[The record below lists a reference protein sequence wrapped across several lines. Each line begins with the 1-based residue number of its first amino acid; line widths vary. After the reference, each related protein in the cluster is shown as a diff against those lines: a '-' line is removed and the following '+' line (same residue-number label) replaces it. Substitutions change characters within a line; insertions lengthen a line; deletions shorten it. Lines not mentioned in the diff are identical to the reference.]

1 MKKLLNLEENL
12 QLKIRRDIFK
22 LSASVPENFR
32 FFCITFKQKDKSALK
47 RLSYYIENDVE
58 LLYFIMQAEK
68 KYKNCFLQNK
78 EYIYSILS
86 LDEFYLKNAKT
97 IADYTKLNIL
107 EFLYIAVNYIDDAF
121 PVIITHSL
129 NREEKDLIKFLL
141 YKGNKID
148 YLKQNNISEE
158 KFNFLIKSICQAFNC
173 YDINT
178 ALNRC
183 LIEKY
188 LRKDNN
194 LFLNQIKNFM
204 HNEFSNN

>member
-1 MKKLLNLEENL
+1 MKILLNLEENL

-58 LLYFIMQAEK
+58 ILYFIMQAEK
-68 KYKNCFLQNK
+68 KYN
-78 EYIYSILS
+78 
-86 LDEFYLKNAKT
+86 
-97 IADYTKLNIL
+97 
-107 EFLYIAVNYIDDAF
+107 
-121 PVIITHSL
+121 
-129 NREEKDLIKFLL
+129 
-141 YKGNKID
+141 
-148 YLKQNNISEE
+148 
-158 KFNFLIKSICQAFNC
+158 
-173 YDINT
+173 INT